1 MEQRLTNEELELGLD
16 SNQETWMSPLRE
28 MTEDEPAIAFMRT
41 CGAMVEALRDAHEG
55 LIFTNDTMT
64 VLQARTR
71 DFGEGEVL
79 LSAEDWPRGQWFG
92 DLPAS
97 RAAAILASRDE
108 IECVITTASLMS
120 HGYDYNGGSFR
131 ALIDGYVELLPAIV
145 SAISPRVERYR
156 IPWFSRSGR
165 IHLCKTSGTIRA
177 LAAGLT
183 DEERLRLLGTGTETW
198 NDNSVLDF
206 IFFPVAQEL
215 GLDLTRYPQER
226 IDEAMSEFE
235 STLDEYTDDPD
246 DENQEVQGVI
256 YLSLF
261 ANKYA
266 ADLIDAPTR
275 MTQEEL
281 ERDFPWLCDWRPWQ
295 ITTEAI
301 WPPTLED
308 LRLAIAENN
317 ADG

>member
-1 MEQRLTNEELELGLD
+1 MA
-16 SNQETWMSPLRE
+16 PLRE
-28 MTEDEPAIAFMRT
+28 MTKDEPAIAFMRT

-55 LIFTNDTMT
+55 LIFTNNTMT

-92 DLPAS
+92 NFQAS

-108 IECVITTASLMS
+108 IESVITTASLMS

-156 IPWFSRSGR
+156 IPWFNKSGR
-165 IHLCKTSGTIRA
+165 IHRCTTSGTIRA

-183 DEERLRLLGTGTETW
+183 DEERLRLLGTGTAAW

-246 DENQEVQGVI
+246 DENQEVQGII

-266 ADLIDAPTR
+266 ADLLDAPTR